1 MLLLFVLEQFSGF
14 VEYFNMVRPRQM
26 QKGGDIVQINI
37 LLLLLFST
45 LTLGIY
51 YLTPSKYKNF
61 LLLVS
66 NFTFY
71 FLCDMRY
78 ILIIALEILWSYFI
92 AKKVVEAK
100 SHKRFYLVVAI
111 LPVIAALCFFKYV
124 NFFIEKDVGA
134 IRVLM
139 PLGVSYYTFKIIS
152 FLVDSYHNKFDGE
165 VSFVNYATYIS
176 LFPQITCGPISRPE
190 KILTQLREKRELTE
204 SNFLIGINLI
214 ISGIFKKVV
223 IADRLSAYV
232 GKIFEEPALY
242 PGLAS
247 WLAAFFYTIQIYCD
261 FSGYSE
267 IAIGIC
273 KLFGLDIDMNFDKPY
288 FSRSIREFWKRW
300 HISLS
305 SWLRDYIYIPL
316 GGNQGRKWRKQVNIL
331 ITFLVS
337 GIWHGNG
344 FNFIIWGLYH
354 GILNMIPVKKSE
366 KKIILSCQMIGTFV
380 LVMFGWIIFR
390 AQSVSAGLMFIKGM
404 FCNLRISMTTII
416 DSVRPFT
423 GDYSCFAYLLIVL
436 LFIFILFVLEL
447 KEYLGKIKN
456 KMYFSYVKNFI
467 YILSII
473 LFGAIGENSFIYANF

>member
-1 MLLLFVLEQFSGF
+1 MA
-14 VEYFNMVRPRQM
+14 
-26 QKGGDIVQINI
+26 
-37 LLLLLFST
+37 
-45 LTLGIY
+45 LGIY
-51 YLTPSKYKNF
+51 CLVPNKFKNIILLFFNFIFYLI
-61 LLLVS
+61 
-66 NFTFY
+66 
-71 FLCDMRY
+71 CDARY
-78 ILIIALEILWSYFI
+78 ILLILFEIIWSFFAAKIITRSKKKRKCYLIL
-92 AKKVVEAK
+92 
-100 SHKRFYLVVAI
+100 AI
-111 LPVIAALCFFKYV
+111 LPIIVVLCYFKYAI
-124 NFFIEKDVGA
+124 FFIDNNLDLLK
-134 IRVLM
+134 ILM
-139 PLGVSYYTFKIIS
+139 PLGISYYTFKIIS
-152 FLVDSYHNKFDGE
+152 FLVDSYKKDIESE
-165 VSFVNYATYIS
+165 VNFINYSIYIS
-176 LFPQITCGPISRPE
+176 LFPQITCGPISRPNS
-190 KILTQLREKRELTE
+190 ILLQLGEERKLTE
-204 SNFLIGINLI
+204 SKNIMGISLI

-223 IADRLSAYV
+223 IADRLSGYV
-232 GKIFEEPALY
+232 GSIFDNPALY

-273 KLFGLDIDMNFDKPY
+273 KLFGLDVDMNFDKPY

>member
-1 MLLLFVLEQFSGF
+1 MES
-14 VEYFNMVRPRQM
+14 
-26 QKGGDIVQINI
+26 NI
-37 LLLLLFST
+37 LLFLFFSFMV
-45 LTLGIY
+45 LGIY
-51 YLTPSKYKNF
+51 CLVPNKFRNIILLFFNFIFYLI
-61 LLLVS
+61 
-66 NFTFY
+66 
-71 FLCDMRY
+71 CDARY
-78 ILIIALEILWSYFI
+78 ILLILFEIIWSFFAAKIITKSKKKRKCYLIL
-92 AKKVVEAK
+92 
-100 SHKRFYLVVAI
+100 AI
-111 LPVIAALCFFKYV
+111 LPIIVVLCYFKYA
-124 NFFIEKDVGA
+124 NFFIDNNLDLLK
-134 IRVLM
+134 ILM
-139 PLGVSYYTFKIIS
+139 PLGISYYTFKIIS
-152 FLVDSYHNKFDGE
+152 FLVDSYKKDIESE
-165 VSFVNYATYIS
+165 VNFINYSIYIS
-176 LFPQITCGPISRPE
+176 LFPQITCGPISRPNS
-190 KILTQLREKRELTE
+190 ILLQLGEERKLTE
-204 SNFLIGINLI
+204 SKNIMGISLI

-223 IADRLSAYV
+223 IADRLSGYV
-232 GKIFEEPALY
+232 GSIFDNPALY

-273 KLFGLDIDMNFDKPY
+273 KLFGLDVDMNFDKPY

-337 GIWHGNG
+337 EIWHGNG

-436 LFIFILFVLEL
+436 LFILILFVIEL

>member
-1 MLLLFVLEQFSGF
+1 MA
-14 VEYFNMVRPRQM
+14 
-26 QKGGDIVQINI
+26 
-37 LLLLLFST
+37 
-45 LTLGIY
+45 LGIY
-51 YLTPSKYKNF
+51 CLVPNKFKNIILLFFNFIFYLI
-61 LLLVS
+61 
-66 NFTFY
+66 
-71 FLCDMRY
+71 CDARY
-78 ILIIALEILWSYFI
+78 ILLILFEIIWSFFAAKIITRSKKKRKCYLIL
-92 AKKVVEAK
+92 
-100 SHKRFYLVVAI
+100 AI
-111 LPVIAALCFFKYV
+111 LPIIVVLCYFKYA
-124 NFFIEKDVGA
+124 NFFIDNNLDLLK
-134 IRVLM
+134 ILM
-139 PLGVSYYTFKIIS
+139 PLGISYYTFKIIS
-152 FLVDSYHNKFDGE
+152 FLVDSYKKDIESE
-165 VSFVNYATYIS
+165 VNFINYSIYIS
-176 LFPQITCGPISRPE
+176 LFPQITCGPISRPNS
-190 KILTQLREKRELTE
+190 ILLQLGEERKLTE
-204 SNFLIGINLI
+204 SKNIMGISLI

-223 IADRLSAYV
+223 IADRLSGYV
-232 GKIFEEPALY
+232 GSIFDNPALY

>member
-1 MLLLFVLEQFSGF
+1 M
-14 VEYFNMVRPRQM
+14 
-26 QKGGDIVQINI
+26 QINI
-37 LLLLLFST
+37 FLLLLFSI
-45 LTLGIY
+45 LILGIY
-51 YLTPSKYKNF
+51 YLIPDIYKNV
-61 LLLVS
+61 LLLIS
-66 NFTFY
+66 NFLFL

-78 ILIIALEILWSYFI
+78 ILIIVLEILWSYFI
-92 AKKVVEAK
+92 AKKLIDSK
-100 SHKRFYLVVAI
+100 KHKRFYLVLSI
-111 LPVIAALCFFKYV
+111 LPVIAVLCFFKYA
-124 NFFIEKDVGA
+124 NFFIKKDMGT

-152 FLVDSYHNKFDGE
+152 FLVDSYNNKFDGE

-176 LFPQITCGPISRPE
+176 LFPQIICGPISRPE
-190 KILTQLREKRELTE
+190 NILAQLREKRELTE
-204 SNFLIGINLI
+204 SNCLIGINLI
-214 ISGIFKKVV
+214 ISGIFKKVA
-223 IADRLSAYV
+223 IADRLSVYV

-273 KLFGLDIDMNFDKPY
+273 KLFGLDVDKNFDKPY
-288 FSRSIREFWKRW
+288 FSRSIKEFWKRW

-316 GGNQGRKWRKQVNIL
+316 GGKNQRSKWRKQVNIF
-331 ITFLVS
+331 ITFLIS

-366 KKIILSCQMIGTFV
+366 KRIILSCQMIGTFV

-390 AQSVSAGLMFIKGM
+390 VQSVSAGLMFIKGM

-423 GDYSCFAYLLIVL
+423 GDYSCFAYLIIVL
-436 LFIFILFVLEL
+436 LFILILFVVEL
-447 KEYLGKIKN
+447 KEYFGKIKN
-456 KMYFSYVKNFI
+456 ITYFIYIKNFI